1 MDEMNSQYPGDPMER
16 PENGAE
22 PRPEETAD
30 GEEPAFEMPD
40 DTPLQEQWRFLAE
53 EKGIAEADMLRK
65 LCRSAAKEVGRR
77 CMEESGGDPAGARE
91 AYARYWQAR
100 PGRYAGT
107 PAAGGAGTG
116 RSAAC
121 PSDGGIRSPADTESF
136 YPGAGRAAAAVL
148 QTAVEEGIPLFDAY
162 LRYEWAERRRA
173 EEERQAAEKAAAC
186 SAGRLGDRPDRPAAE
201 QEVFTAVFR
210 AAVK

>member
-100 PGRYAGT
+100 RDGMQERRRREEQEREEALLARLT
-107 PAAGGAGTG
+107 EEFEAL
-116 RSAAC
+116 RIQN
-121 PSDGGIRSPADTESF
+121 PSIREPDEL
-136 YPGAGRAAAAVL
+136 PAAVL

-162 LRYEWAERRRA
+162 LRYEWAERRRS
-173 EEERQAAEKAAAC
+173 EEERQA
-186 SAGRLGDRPDRPAAE
+186 
-201 QEVFTAVFR
+201 
-210 AAVK
+210 